1 MTVQWLKGRM
11 RIIIKTADGSH
22 TIYVPALNEH
32 YHSVNGAIQESRHIF
47 IETGFDYCKSDP
59 LHIFEVG
66 FGTGLNTLLTAIRSI
81 NGEREVFYTAIE
93 KYPLDEDIIRSL
105 NYDQFTGDEGKE
117 IFNCIHDCKWEQM
130 VSICKNFSLRKIMG
144 DLVYDSV
151 YGKFGLVYF
160 DAFGPEKQPEMWTKD
175 IFRKISGITLQNGV
189 LVTYSSKGDVKRNL
203 RESGFKVSLL
213 PGPPGKR
220 HIIRAVKL

>member
-1 MTVQWLKGRM
+1 
-11 RIIIKTADGSH
+11 
-22 TIYVPALNEH
+22 
-32 YHSVNGAIQESRHIF
+32 
-47 IETGFDYCKSDP
+47 
-59 LHIFEVG
+59 
-66 FGTGLNTLLTAIRSI
+66 
-81 NGEREVFYTAIE
+81 
-93 KYPLDEDIIRSL
+93 
-105 NYDQFTGDEGKE
+105 
-117 IFNCIHDCKWEQM
+117 M